1 MDAAISAAAVQA
13 GQTAMLSWSSN
24 IRRIK
29 KKISKELAR
38 AVLEQI
44 REKGY
49 AAGFGGEVLCVGLG
63 HCGKRVEI
71 AWEVRK
77 EVCRGTKD
85 V

>member
-1 MDAAISAAAVQA
+1 MVRMDGSFY
-13 GQTAMLSWSSN
+13 
-24 IRRIK
+24 
-29 KKISKELAR
+29 E
-38 AVLEQI
+38 
-44 REKGY
+44 Y
-49 AAGFGGEVLCVGLG
+49 ASVEVLCVGLG